1 MQVIVSALERT
12 GLSPNYLE
20 LELTETALMYSFG
33 DCMHRLHGLRDLG
46 VSVAIDD
53 FGTGYSSLSYLQR
66 LPVSRVKIDQSF
78 IQGITER
85 SQDTLPL
92 IQAIVDLAHGLN
104 LTVIAEGVET
114 ERQFAALVA
123 AGCNQVQGY
132 LIHKPQPA
140 SQVEVA
146 MRQFLPDLGRL
157 GLALRADV
165 EVPVAESPGPAIS
178 R

>member
-12 GLSPNYLE
+12 GLSPDCLE

-33 DCMHRLHGLRDLG
+33 DCMYRLHGLLDLG

-78 IQGITER
+78 IHGITNR
-85 SQDTLPL
+85 SRETVPL
-92 IQAIVDLAHGLN
+92 IRAIVDLAHGLG

-114 ERQFAALVA
+114 ELQLEILSA
-123 AGCNQVQGY
+123 AGCDQVQGY

-140 SQVEVA
+140 SLVETA
-146 MRQFLPDLGRL
+146 FRQYSPALG
-157 GLALRADV
+157 
-165 EVPVAESPGPAIS
+165 VPRV
-178 R
+178 